1 MTSILTNMAAMA
13 ALQTL
18 RTIGAN
24 MADTQR
30 QVSSG
35 LRVQAA
41 ADNAAYWSIS
51 TTMRSD
57 NMALSAVS
65 DALGLG
71 AAKVDVAYAGM
82 ESTADVLSEFRA
94 KLVAAKEDGLDKGK
108 IQTELD
114 QLKDQLLSIA
124 TSASFNGVNWLNTN
138 APENLWELSSLP
150 TSITSSFIR
159 SADGSVRV
167 GTTDIDVADVSLFNV
182 GGGGALQK
190 DIRSLGDI
198 GGFREGE
205 FTGIGNIGFQQF
217 VFTGPFTFGA
227 ADHISFDLLLDAS
240 DLSAGVSYTV
250 TLDKTLVDAALGRPD
265 GVINDALDFSFVLGT
280 AFDAAGIPA
289 GSVARSF
296 SGAYSQY
303 TIGSREG
310 TGEPGASVAVSN
322 VISSF
327 APGNHGAG
335 LENAPYYSL
344 ENDYPQWSF
353 GFSGPFTVY
362 RDVEFSFDIQVGNDA
377 PVSIS
382 VTRDMVDTALGT
394 SDGKINSAA
403 DMATVLDLALE
414 GKGLNVSASGAA
426 VVFDID
432 KTLYPLAARRSFM
445 QISNVSDNL
454 GPAPDFDILDVDIT
468 DPANDLDHYL
478 SGVDTM
484 LQKVIS
490 GAAALGTVKTRID
503 MQESFM
509 RTLMDSIDKGIGRL
523 VDADMNESSTR
534 LKALQTQEQ
543 LAIQSLQIA
552 NSNAE
557 NMMMLFR

>member
-1 MTSILTNMAAMA
+1 
-13 ALQTL
+13 
-18 RTIGAN
+18 
-24 MADTQR
+24 
-30 QVSSG
+30 
-35 LRVQAA
+35 
-41 ADNAAYWSIS
+41 
-51 TTMRSD
+51 
-57 NMALSAVS
+57 
-65 DALGLG
+65 
-71 AAKVDVAYAGM
+71 
-82 ESTADVLSEFRA
+82 
-94 KLVAAKEDGLDKGK
+94 
-108 IQTELD
+108 
-114 QLKDQLLSIA
+114 
-124 TSASFNGVNWLNTN
+124 
-138 APENLWELSSLP
+138 
-150 TSITSSFIR
+150 
-159 SADGSVRV
+159 
-167 GTTDIDVADVSLFNV
+167 
-182 GGGGALQK
+182 
-190 DIRSLGDI
+190 
-198 GGFREGE
+198 
-205 FTGIGNIGFQQF
+205 
-217 VFTGPFTFGA
+217 
-227 ADHISFDLLLDAS
+227 
-240 DLSAGVSYTV
+240 
-250 TLDKTLVDAALGRPD
+250 
-265 GVINDALDFSFVLGT
+265 
-280 AFDAAGIPA
+280 
-289 GSVARSF
+289 
-296 SGAYSQY
+296 
-303 TIGSREG
+303 
-310 TGEPGASVAVSN
+310 
-322 VISSF
+322 
-327 APGNHGAG
+327 
-335 LENAPYYSL
+335 
-344 ENDYPQWSF
+344 
-353 GFSGPFTVY
+353 
-362 RDVEFSFDIQVGNDA
+362 
-377 PVSIS
+377 
-382 VTRDMVDTALGT
+382 MVDTALGT